1 MTPESYSPM
10 QTDDEYIFQERQI
23 KLNTFGGV
31 NFRILIINFNIEY
44 LYIFNNGSNTNP
56 WSTTIV
62 SIYTADQRKDYK
74 KQMLHHF
81 ILSRK
86 SFCR

>member
-31 NFRILIINFNIEY
+31 NFRILIIAY
-44 LYIFNNGSNTNP
+44 
-56 WSTTIV
+56 
-62 SIYTADQRKDYK
+62 
-74 KQMLHHF
+74 
-81 ILSRK
+81 
-86 SFCR
+86 